1 MGSRWFFVICKFL
14 CSSVAAFISLAIG
27 GWMVVIHFLQVIK
40 MTIEVY
46 IRRHCEK
53 DFHEP

>member
-1 MGSRWFFVICKFL
+1 MGSSWFFVICKFL

-40 MTIEVY
+40 MTIAVY